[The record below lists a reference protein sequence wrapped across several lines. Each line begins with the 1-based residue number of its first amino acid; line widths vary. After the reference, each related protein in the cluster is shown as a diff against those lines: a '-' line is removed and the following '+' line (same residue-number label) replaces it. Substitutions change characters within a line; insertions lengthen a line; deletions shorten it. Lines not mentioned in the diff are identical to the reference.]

1 MMMDWIGILIAGV
14 TLVLFAL
21 GYRFV
26 WPLVKDHWLVKKAL
40 EFVYQM
46 EETYGGGTG
55 AIKFDKAVALLKSW
69 VHALGWKIDVT
80 AIINAITAAVG
91 ALHAEQ
97 GKVPETTPAEVNEE

>member
-1 MMMDWIGILIAGV
+1 M
-14 TLVLFAL
+14 
-21 GYRFV
+21 
-26 WPLVKDHWLVKKAL
+26 KKAL

-55 AIKFDKAVALLKSW
+55 AIKFEKAVALLKSW
-69 VHALGWKIDVT
+69 IAALGWKIDVT

-97 GKVPETTPAEVNEE
+97 GKVPEFGSQK

>member
-1 MMMDWIGILIAGV
+1 MDWFGILVTGV
-14 TLVLFAL
+14 TLVLLAL

-55 AIKFDKAVALLKSW
+55 EIKLEKAISLLQSW
-69 VHALGWKIDVT
+69 VTTLGWKIDVT
-80 AIINAITAAVG
+80 IIINAIIAAVG
-91 ALHAEQ
+91 KLHAEQ
-97 GKVPETTPAEVNEE
+97 GKVPETKPPETSEE